1 MVIGLINMK
10 NFEFKKSLGQNFLID
25 ENIKRKIVNSA
36 DVCDDSLIIEVGPGS
51 GAITKYLV
59 KFGVPVIAFE
69 IDERLKS
76 DLESI
81 DADNLEIIFQDFL
94 KVDLD
99 KVLSKYKYKRIH
111 LIANLP
117 YYITTPII
125 TKVMKETKIDE
136 MIIMV
141 QKEVGDR
148 FKAMPNSREYNSLS
162 VFLQYY
168 FDISKVTLV
177 SRNSFVPK
185 PNVDS
190 IVVKFTRKES
200 LLEVKDLDF
209 FFKFVRDAFTQKRK
223 NLRNNLKNYD
233 LLKIQNA
240 LILINK
246 DLTFRAEQ
254 LSLEDF
260 VYVANSLCE

>member
-1 MVIGLINMK
+1 MK
-10 NFEFKKSLGQNFLID
+10 DFNFKKSLGQNFLID
-25 ENIKRKIVNSA
+25 DNIKRKIVESA
-36 DVCDDSLIIEVGPGS
+36 SIDEGSLIIEVGPGS

-59 KFGVPVIAFE
+59 TFGVPVIAFE

-76 DLESI
+76 ELESI
-81 DADNLEIIFQDFL
+81 NASNLEVIFKDFL
-94 KVDLD
+94 KVNL
-99 KVLSKYKYKRIH
+99 KEVLSKYKYKKIH

-125 TKVMKETKIDE
+125 TKVMEEELVYE

-148 FKAMPNSREYNSLS
+148 FKASPNTKEYNSLS
-162 VFLQYY
+162 IFLQYY

-190 IVVKFTRKES
+190 IVVKFVKKDK
-200 LLEVKDLDF
+200 LLEVNDIEL
-209 FFKFVRDAFTQKRK
+209 FFKFVRDSFTQKRK

-233 LLKIQNA
+233 LEKIEKALKV
-240 LILINK
+240 LNK
-246 DLTFRAEQ
+246 DLTYRAEQ
-254 LSLEDF
+254 LSIEDF
-260 VYVANSLCE
+260 IFVVNSL